1 MLLHGMDSAEI
12 SIAQAAID
20 VLLSLKDEL
29 PDPIGTLVSLV
40 SRTLSLGLPR
50 ASGHL
55 LAIGK
60 LLSDAWQD
68 PPLATFLADACMA
81 DASAVTAAAAAPG
94 GSARGGG
101 VAGGERGVDGRVVTT
116 AFSEFAAFLA
126 HAASSSSLSDQV
138 KSDVVFVA
146 MELLQCCLTA
156 GASEYDPRSSA
167 AAPQGAYRY
176 RPSPPATD
184 DPFVSVMLAVPRL
197 LARRSS
203 SDEPLQLHSVTY
215 VATAAAYCRH
225 RADSGVPGWPANNVA
240 GVPEV
245 LVALFDGGKCS
256 ERLSRDGIASIN
268 AQWSGGLG
276 GVLKALLMS
285 SSYRVR
291 VATSRLITT
300 VCNNGGGNSGDQHLS
315 YNPAASTGADRGVA
329 ERSQL
334 FGAFF
339 REKLIAAGVT
349 DFLFEAMNKEREGT
363 PRHYLE
369 AVEVLSLSPVEF
381 FHSRNFSMKFVAPI
395 LLNCA
400 RDEGRERWQMD
411 HGDDVGVSNDEQEES
426 RVFAISSRLLLQALV
441 IVPPTSTAGFVEKIL
456 GAAAA
461 SHRSL
466 TAQTRAIGVAADVLN
481 LVASGDALLPQ
492 DPGPLLDAVA
502 QLLRSIEQALQCTVQ
517 DVGGCVVPVSSL
529 AARGISP
536 RRPCTPSPSNV
547 QGHGADDDGR
557 TASAVEHTSRSDA
570 LLLHAARAVESL
582 LRMVERWVLSGYPG
596 FSRGNHRSGVG
607 RRSSTNK
614 DITLGEPG
622 ISLAD
627 LVFGSYE
634 RILVNQHELTV
645 RSDSIGHSIAFAS
658 CIGGAID
665 CISAVLES
673 KDVHARF
680 IGTRSSC
687 SGGNVRRAYLAT
699 AHRERNIGRGGD
711 EHGDD
716 GEHCSKDEKV
726 FGENETDV
734 ESEYSA
740 AAATASSCLES
751 ILATAI
757 ASDLIVYLLD
767 LYMRCGGN
775 YGAQD
780 VDTGTRIAMTS
791 VGVTRLTQQSA
802 PQESDDE
809 GGPGHYSTA
818 ARKLLTEVL
827 QSLLFVQGWVNGL
840 CSNDADRPLHAR
852 GSAENNGSFPGLSE
866 TLRHVLPLWDSR
878 RDQHAVP
885 FDHHVI
891 SLLGT
896 DADNGSLCKLMLLL
910 MSLSA
915 SNLGILHPHLSCR
928 VDSAI
933 TILRYIKNVPDAV
946 FCLNRLAQMITTT
959 GDSGS
964 SAFIGALP
972 LGEDLAAAVEDVL
985 LRFSVAE
992 MAFTAVPLS
1001 AAAISLALSAGCLAF
1016 AGDWLI
1022 TATLDHIKCVLLD
1035 LGLSLNDQGH
1045 HCDVPA
1051 LNGILEAAVRR
1062 WGRVLSIDGSTGKL
1076 QEGDSDGTI
1085 SRLSSV
1091 LLLAPDDFLLL
1102 AFDSAGYSQGE
1113 NSVDSSGDDER
1124 RTATTVVDILEAVIT
1139 STLTKLSTSIGHYAV
1154 LRAGSET
1161 GGTGQEAMLLACTS
1175 RVLRL
1180 ASAFLHARCAHA
1192 FHCAPSASM
1201 DTTFQPAS
1209 WTSDPRQ
1216 PSTGETLVR
1225 ACAGLLQGMFDSR
1238 RRGLVGGAEQD
1249 DLMINRAAVDA
1260 LNLLNALLVLL
1271 AADATHLPAAFHAE
1285 SLENALGE
1293 ARAALVEE
1301 GMFSMTERGC
1311 NFLDRGPNAL
1321 AAYLQFCLLW
1331 NLLCSQANLTP
1342 HRSWGGCGSVEVP
1355 FDVLDRIM
1363 TMRIVNSD
1371 GGCRATWGWSMSLM
1385 QAKARWTVL
1394 HILAARCI
1402 ECAAPRRPF
1411 SRKQVLSLQ
1420 LALQGIACEGDA
1432 RSASAALAAMGALWE
1447 RYTGVLSP
1455 IDLFQQ
1461 PWNEFTLECCFENA

>member
-1 MLLHGMDSAEI
+1 
-12 SIAQAAID
+12 
-20 VLLSLKDEL
+20 
-29 PDPIGTLVSLV
+29 
-40 SRTLSLGLPR
+40 
-50 ASGHL
+50 
-55 LAIGK
+55 
-60 LLSDAWQD
+60 
-68 PPLATFLADACMA
+68 
-81 DASAVTAAAAAPG
+81 
-94 GSARGGG
+94 
-101 VAGGERGVDGRVVTT
+101 
-116 AFSEFAAFLA
+116 
-126 HAASSSSLSDQV
+126 
-138 KSDVVFVA
+138 
-146 MELLQCCLTA
+146 
-156 GASEYDPRSSA
+156 
-167 AAPQGAYRY
+167 
-176 RPSPPATD
+176 
-184 DPFVSVMLAVPRL
+184 
-197 LARRSS
+197 
-203 SDEPLQLHSVTY
+203 
-215 VATAAAYCRH
+215 
-225 RADSGVPGWPANNVA
+225 
-240 GVPEV
+240 
-245 LVALFDGGKCS
+245 
-256 ERLSRDGIASIN
+256 
-268 AQWSGGLG
+268 
-276 GVLKALLMS
+276 
-285 SSYRVR
+285 
-291 VATSRLITT
+291 
-300 VCNNGGGNSGDQHLS
+300 
-315 YNPAASTGADRGVA
+315 
-329 ERSQL
+329 
-334 FGAFF
+334 
-339 REKLIAAGVT
+339 
-349 DFLFEAMNKEREGT
+349 
-363 PRHYLE
+363 
-369 AVEVLSLSPVEF
+369 
-381 FHSRNFSMKFVAPI
+381 
-395 LLNCA
+395 
-400 RDEGRERWQMD
+400 
-411 HGDDVGVSNDEQEES
+411 
-426 RVFAISSRLLLQALV
+426 
-441 IVPPTSTAGFVEKIL
+441 
-456 GAAAA
+456 
-461 SHRSL
+461 
-466 TAQTRAIGVAADVLN
+466 
-481 LVASGDALLPQ
+481 
-492 DPGPLLDAVA
+492 
-502 QLLRSIEQALQCTVQ
+502 
-517 DVGGCVVPVSSL
+517 
-529 AARGISP
+529 
-536 RRPCTPSPSNV
+536 
-547 QGHGADDDGR
+547 
-557 TASAVEHTSRSDA
+557 
-570 LLLHAARAVESL
+570 
-582 LRMVERWVLSGYPG
+582 
-596 FSRGNHRSGVG
+596 
-607 RRSSTNK
+607 
-614 DITLGEPG
+614 
-622 ISLAD
+622 
-627 LVFGSYE
+627 
-634 RILVNQHELTV
+634 
-645 RSDSIGHSIAFAS
+645 
-658 CIGGAID
+658 
-665 CISAVLES
+665 
-673 KDVHARF
+673 
-680 IGTRSSC
+680 
-687 SGGNVRRAYLAT
+687 
-699 AHRERNIGRGGD
+699 
-711 EHGDD
+711 
-716 GEHCSKDEKV
+716 
-726 FGENETDV
+726 
-734 ESEYSA
+734 
-740 AAATASSCLES
+740 
-751 ILATAI
+751 
-757 ASDLIVYLLD
+757 
-767 LYMRCGGN
+767 
-775 YGAQD
+775 
-780 VDTGTRIAMTS
+780 
-791 VGVTRLTQQSA
+791 
-802 PQESDDE
+802 
-809 GGPGHYSTA
+809 
-818 ARKLLTEVL
+818 
-827 QSLLFVQGWVNGL
+827 
-840 CSNDADRPLHAR
+840 
-852 GSAENNGSFPGLSE
+852 
-866 TLRHVLPLWDSR
+866 
-878 RDQHAVP
+878 
-885 FDHHVI
+885 
-891 SLLGT
+891 
-896 DADNGSLCKLMLLL
+896 
-910 MSLSA
+910 
-915 SNLGILHPHLSCR
+915 
-928 VDSAI
+928 
-933 TILRYIKNVPDAV
+933 
-946 FCLNRLAQMITTT
+946 MITTT

-1035 LGLSLNDQGH
+1035 LGLSLNDRPHERVDKDISADNDAGIDMDTSMDTDEWVPDGGLNTISGDGGDMGGREGH

-1124 RTATTVVDILEAVIT
+1124 RTATTVVNILEAVIT

-1461 PWNEFTLECCFENA
+1461 PWNEFTLECCFENARWLLVNGGNGDSTMRSDIGGVGDSVCRGGGKYGVVTARYSMHDTTYRREVPNGVEVEPCILISHAAELAGHRYRLRQTTSCSQPRLRSSLAWSSGYSGGGVAGLLSATSTACVYECLALLAEDACSVVVHTNEDSVDQRKRADGAPVGVSRAGSDDLSEHGHMAAGTAGVHLWNAIGQLIRMLLLSRPTEQKQQASPSVVGNDTRGEGYGDGHVMVARHAAAKALLALHDQMSELYPVEPWKSDKSVGVTGTSATLSTGTYFDNCANDAVVGCITSYGGVLVVQHELWQTMSRSCLVSRCSATSRGDSRLASVSGISRSDVKTLIERLSP